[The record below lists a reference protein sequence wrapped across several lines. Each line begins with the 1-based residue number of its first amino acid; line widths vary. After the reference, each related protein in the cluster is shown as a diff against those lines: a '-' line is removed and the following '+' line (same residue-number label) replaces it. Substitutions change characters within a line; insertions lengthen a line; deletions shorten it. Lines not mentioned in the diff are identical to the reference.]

1 MSIVSFLERYSIF
14 ESTMFGKPQKEY
26 YAINHQSDPEELV
39 KNSPWVVILQM
50 LATGFQRKYFLLL
63 TPTGKIHP

>member
-1 MSIVSFLERYSIF
+1 
-14 ESTMFGKPQKEY
+14 MFGKPQKEY

-63 TPTGKIHP
+63 TPTGKILP